1 MQRWFVNLR
10 GDIEGGLMSAL
21 VAVPLAIGFG
31 MFAFVSLGEGYFAN
45 GAIAGIFT
53 TFILCFACVLL
64 GDKTTTVYAPRINS
78 TFFLGIF
85 TYGLVHSD
93 NAAIVAGGAP
103 LVLAIVF
110 AVVILGGAIQLLFG
124 LIRLG
129 TLIKFVPHPV
139 MAGFQNAAAA
149 LLFLVQLANV
159 GGLERHISF
168 MQMYKHLPDVRPVSL
183 GIAAI
188 TFLVMWNA
196 KKLLPKIPPL
206 LVGLGAGTAIYYA
219 LLFTGFGGWLGP
231 VIGSYPAVPMEHI
244 RFSYFGGLAHAQH
257 FWEFA
262 PTILGGA
269 LALAIIAAIDALL
282 CAKLVTSAGEK
293 TPESNRL
300 LMRLGAG
307 NMAAGLLGGITS
319 GINIGASL
327 ANRGFG
333 GRTPLS
339 VLVHGAAL
347 AAAAAGFWWS
357 GAYIPQV
364 VLSACIMVIAVQHF
378 DAWSLKLP
386 AQVVSAAGSFRRASA
401 LDLLVVAVVAALSVL
416 LNIVLAV
423 FIGIAIAILLFVVRM
438 SRGIVRRSYR
448 CDVVH
453 ARKARA
459 PERRALL
466 DRKGSEIVVMELQ
479 SALFFGSGET
489 LAAEIE
495 RARETA
501 IRTVILDLR
510 RVTEIDTTGAQILS
524 GIKTSLERAGQNLLI
539 AVNDKSR
546 AGMRLRDFG
555 VMAASSGKVFPDVDR
570 AIEWAEDAI
579 LGAELPSF
587 ASGEEI
593 PLEKLGIFAGFSS
606 AEIAALA
613 GEIRR
618 ETYAPGDIIFR
629 EGDPGDEVFVIAKG
643 TASIFIGQ
651 PGGGDIR
658 LATFAPGTVFGELA
672 LLDEGRRSASVVA
685 NEELVCYG
693 LTKTSFASLARKTPM
708 VAIKLIA
715 ALGRELSARLRAA
728 NRTIY
733 QLES

>member
-1 MQRWFVNLR
+1 MLHWFSNLH

-85 TYGLVHSD
+85 TYGLVHGD
-93 NAAIVAGGAP
+93 NAAIAAGGTP

-110 AVVILGGAIQLLFG
+110 AVVILGGALQSLFG
-124 LIRLG
+124 LVRLG

-159 GGLERHISF
+159 CGLERHISF
-168 MQMYKHLPDVRPVSL
+168 MQMYKHIGEVRPVSL
-183 GIAAI
+183 VIATL
-188 TFLVMWNA
+188 TFLAMWNA

-231 VIGSYPAVPMEHI
+231 VIGSYPAVPMEHV
-244 RFSYFGGLAHAQH
+244 RFSYLGGLSQAHH

-262 PTILGGA
+262 PTIFGGA

-282 CAKLVTSAGEK
+282 CAKLATPAGEK
-293 TPESNRL
+293 APESNSL

-307 NMAAGLLGGITS
+307 NMAAGLFGGITS

-327 ANRGFG
+327 TNRGFG

-339 VLVHGAAL
+339 VVVHGAVLVTAG
-347 AAAAAGFWWS
+347 AGFWWS

-364 VLSACIMVIAVQHF
+364 VLSACIMVIAIQHF

-386 AQVVSAAGSFRRASA
+386 SQVFSGTASFRRASA

-423 FIGIAIAILLFVVRM
+423 FIGIGIAILLFVVKM

-448 CDVVH
+448 CDAVH
-453 ARKARA
+453 SRKARG
-459 PERRALL
+459 PEERAFL
-466 DRKGSEIVVMELQ
+466 DRAGREILVMELQ

-489 LAAEIE
+489 LATEIE
-495 RARETA
+495 AAQKIET
-501 IRTVILDLR
+501 RTVILDLR
-510 RVTEIDTTGAQILS
+510 RLTEIDTTGAQVLN
-524 GIKTSLERAGQNLLI
+524 GIKVSLERAGKNLLI
-539 AVNDKSR
+539 AVNEKSR
-546 AGMRLRDFG
+546 PAARLRDFG
-555 VMAASSGKVFPDVDR
+555 VMANSPGGIFPDVDR
-570 AIEWAEDAI
+570 AIEWAEDDLMRKEMPA
-579 LGAELPSF
+579 
-587 ASGEEI
+587 ASSSSEI
-593 PLEKLGIFAGFSS
+593 PIEKVGLLASFSPS
-606 AEIAALA
+606 EKAALA
-613 GEIRR
+613 QKIRR
-618 ETYAPGDIIFR
+618 ETYAPGDAVFH
-629 EGDPGDEVFVIAKG
+629 EGDAGDEMFLIASG
-643 TASIFIGQ
+643 SASIFIKQ
-651 PGGGDIR
+651 PGGGNIR
-658 LATFAPGTVFGELA
+658 LATFTRGTVFGELA
-672 LLDEGRRSASVVA
+672 LLDEGNRSASVIA

-693 LTKTSFASLARKTPM
+693 LTKTDFTALAREAPM

-715 ALGRELSARLRAA
+715 ALGRELSLRLRAA
-728 NRTIY
+728 NRTIH

>member
-1 MQRWFVNLR
+1 MQRWFSNLR

-31 MFAFVSLGEGYFAN
+31 MFAFVSLGEGYFVN
-45 GAIAGIFT
+45 GALAGIFT
-53 TFILCFACVLL
+53 AFILCFVCVLL

-85 TYGLVHSD
+85 TYGLVHTD
-93 NAAIVAGGAP
+93 NAAIAAGGAP
-103 LVLAIVF
+103 LVLAILF
-110 AVVILGGAIQLLFG
+110 SVVVLGGALQSLFG
-124 LIRLG
+124 LVRLG

-168 MQMYKHLPDVRPVSL
+168 MQMYKHLGEVRPMSL
-183 GIAAI
+183 AIAAI
-188 TFLVMWNA
+188 TFLVMWHA

-206 LVGLGAGTAIYYA
+206 LVGLGVGSAIYYA
-219 LLFTGFGGWLGP
+219 LLFTGFGGSLGP
-231 VIGSYPAVPMEHI
+231 VIGSYPAVPMEHL
-244 RFSYFGGLAHAQH
+244 RFSYFHNLWQARH
-257 FWEFA
+257 FLEFV
-262 PTILGGA
+262 PTIVGGA

-282 CAKLVTSAGEK
+282 CAKLATPAGEK
-293 TPESNRL
+293 TPDSDKL
-300 LMRLGAG
+300 LIRLGAG
-307 NMAAGLLGGITS
+307 NVASGLFGGITS

-327 ANRGFG
+327 TNRGFG

-339 VLVHGAAL
+339 VIVHGAAL
-347 AAAAAGFWWS
+347 AAAAMGFWWS
-357 GAYIPQV
+357 GAFIPQV
-364 VLSACIMVIAVQHF
+364 VLSACIMAVAAQHF
-378 DAWSLKLP
+378 DVWSLKLP
-386 AQVVSAAGSFRRASA
+386 GQVFSGAPSFRRAA
-401 LDLLVVAVVAALSVL
+401 AFDLLVVLVVAALSVL

-423 FIGIAIAILLFVVRM
+423 FIGIAIAIVLFVVRM

-448 CDVVH
+448 CDIVH
-453 ARKARA
+453 SRKARA

-466 DRKGSEIVVMELQ
+466 DRVGSEIVVMELQ
-479 SALFFGSGET
+479 NALFFGSAET

-495 RARETA
+495 KARESA

-510 RVTEIDTTGAQILS
+510 RVTEIDTTGARILS
-524 GIKTSLERAGQNLLI
+524 GIKASLERAGQNLLI
-539 AVNDKSR
+539 AVNEKSR
-546 AGMRLRDFG
+546 AGVRLRDFG
-555 VMAASSGKVFPDVDR
+555 VMAAAPEKVFPDVDR
-570 AIEWAEDAI
+570 AMEWAEDAI
-579 LGAELPSF
+579 LRAELPSF

-593 PLEKLGIFAGFSS
+593 PLEKLGILTGFSA
-606 AEIAALA
+606 AEIAALSQ
-613 GEIRR
+613 EMRR
-618 ETYAPGDIIFR
+618 ETYAPGKIVFH

-643 TASIFIGQ
+643 TASIFIAQ
-651 PGGGDIR
+651 PGGGNIR

-672 LLDEGRRSASVVA
+672 LLDEGKRSASVTA

-693 LTKTSFASLARKTPM
+693 LTKANFASLARKTPV

-728 NRTIY
+728 NRTIH

>member
-1 MQRWFVNLR
+1 MPQWFSNLR

-53 TFILCFACVLL
+53 TFILCFVCVLL

-93 NAAIVAGGAP
+93 NAAIAAGGAP

-110 AVVILGGAIQLLFG
+110 AVVILGGALQTLFG
-124 LIRLG
+124 LVRLG

-159 GGLERHISF
+159 CGLERHISF
-168 MQMYKHLPDVRPVSL
+168 MQMYKHLVEVRPVSL
-183 GIAAI
+183 MIAMV

-196 KKLLPKIPPL
+196 RKLLPKIPPL
-206 LVGLGAGTAIYYA
+206 LVGLGAGTAIYYT

-231 VIGSYPAVPMEHI
+231 VIGSYPAVPMEHV
-244 RFSYFGGLAHAQH
+244 RFSYLGGLSQAHH
-257 FWEFA
+257 FGEFA

-282 CAKLVTSAGEK
+282 CAKLATPAGEK
-293 TPESNRL
+293 APESNRL

-307 NMAAGLLGGITS
+307 NMAADLFGGITS
-319 GINIGASL
+319 GINIGASIT
-327 ANRGFG
+327 NRGFG

-339 VLVHGAAL
+339 VIVHGVVL
-347 AAAAAGFWWS
+347 AAAGAGFWWS

-364 VLSACIMVIAVQHF
+364 ALSACIMVIAVQHF

-386 AQVVSAAGSFRRASA
+386 SQIFSGTGRFRRASA

-423 FIGIAIAILLFVVRM
+423 FIGIAIAILLFVVKM

-448 CDVVH
+448 CDAVH
-453 ARKARA
+453 ARKARV
-459 PERRALL
+459 PEERAFL
-466 DRKGSEIVVMELQ
+466 DRAGREILVMELQ

-489 LAAEIE
+489 LAAEIDV
-495 RARETA
+495 AQKIET
-501 IRTVILDLR
+501 RTVILDLR
-510 RVTEIDTTGAQILS
+510 RLTEIDTTGAQVLG
-524 GIKTSLERAGQNLLI
+524 GIRVHLEHAGKKLLL
-539 AVNDKSR
+539 AVNEKSR
-546 AGMRLRDFG
+546 IAARLRDFG
-555 VMAASSGKVFPDVDR
+555 MMTSVSGWIFPDVDR
-570 AIEWAEDAI
+570 AIEWAED
-579 LGAELPSF
+579 ELIRSEMS
-587 ASGEEI
+587 AGVSAGEI
-593 PLEKLGIFAGFSS
+593 PVEKIGLLAGFSP
-606 AEIAALA
+606 AEKAMFAQK
-613 GEIRR
+613 IRR
-618 ETYAPGDIIFR
+618 ETYARGDAVFH
-629 EGDPGDEVFVIAKG
+629 EGDPGEEMFLIASG
-643 TASIFIGQ
+643 SASIFMRQ
-651 PGGGDIR
+651 PDGGNIR
-658 LATFAPGTVFGELA
+658 LATFTPGTVFGELA
-672 LLDEGRRSASVVA
+672 LLDEGKRSASVVA

-693 LTKTSFASLARKTPM
+693 LTKSDFTALAREAPM
-708 VAIKLIA
+708 VAIKLIT
-715 ALGRELSARLRAA
+715 ALGRELSLRLRAA
-728 NRTIY
+728 NRTIH